1 MCHEVDV
8 TFLDLE
14 KAFAK
19 VFHGKQMEKL
29 NIFGKEGLLSH
40 LFKSYLTGRLQ
51 RVVLSGKYS
60 DWLEVTSGVPQRS
73 IPGACYSLFTSMIYQ
88 IT

>member
-1 MCHEVDV
+1 MVSSIGRSTTSQLLLVYNDILTSLSKGHEVDV

-29 NIFGKEGLLSH
+29 NIFGKGLLSH
-40 LFKSYLTGRLQ
+40 LFKSYLTGRQQ
-51 RVVLSGKYS
+51 RVVLGGEYS
-60 DWLEVTSGVPQRS
+60 D
-73 IPGACYSLFTSMIYQ
+73 
-88 IT
+88 